1 MLNKEI
7 KLSKSKWKDFFKK
20 TFGTSNVI
28 FEENMV
34 SATIGVMSYH
44 AWILSGRIYV
54 QCSIEN
60 ECFTSFYFNIET
72 FDYDWEYTDRE
83 RKLAKQEEYEEW
95 KSNL

>member
-1 MLNKEI
+1 MLNQKN
-7 KLSKSKWKDFFKK
+7 KLTKSKWKDFFKK

-28 FEENMV
+28 FEKNMV
-34 SATIGVMSYH
+34 SATIGIMSYH